1 MTTTEYLQKNII
13 LNPFEC
19 LFHKH
24 FTKINGL
31 LVDKQTQNSDVHNSI
46 AVIIKNSNPQILIYN
61 I

>member
-31 LVDKQTQNSDVHNSI
+31 LVDKQTQNSDVHN
-46 AVIIKNSNPQILIYN
+46 
-61 I
+61 